1 MNRVAGVGTAAPP
14 RKEFRLPSTGTF
26 VMSALILTFGFYILY
41 PVMLIFVN
49 SFNIASIVDPYQFSL
64 QNWHAAFS
72 QPGIMKSIGNTFL
85 VYVAY
90 TSISFPLAVVIAW
103 ILARTRIPFSRGLEF
118 MFWVSFMLPSLSTT
132 IGWTFL
138 LDPDIGFINQAVKWL
153 PFVEEGPFNIYSV
166 QGIIFAH
173 LFGNAISQKVML
185 LTPAFR
191 NMDLSLEEASTVS
204 GASNLRTMMRVTLPV
219 MVPPMVIVFMLN
231 VVRIFQ
237 SFETELILGT
247 PIGFFVYSTKI
258 FQQIRDFDPP
268 EYGQA
273 TALASVTLILIA
285 VIIPIQRWLL
295 HRRQYTTVTSSY
307 KPGLIHLGWFQP
319 IATTLVISVV
329 GFLTLVPVL
338 TLVGG
343 SFMTRVGFFQLN
355 TVWSLHHWGEVL
367 QDRFFLLA
375 LQNTML
381 LSSSTALI
389 SPLLF
394 SIVAY
399 ILVRTKWHMRGVLD
413 SLFWMSASIPGILAG
428 LGLLWL
434 FLGTPLLRPIFGTI
448 WALILVTLLQGK
460 LTSTQL
466 FKGVF
471 LQMGEE
477 LEEASRLSG
486 AGWWQTYFRIWLPLI
501 MPMLVLVG
509 TFNFVLAAQ
518 ATSGIILLASRG
530 TVTLSILALELM
542 THSDG
547 AELEAAGIVS
557 LVMIAMTVG
566 VALVA
571 RRFGFRVGVPQR

>member
-1 MNRVAGVGTAAPP
+1 MNRIAGAGTAAPSWWAMRRP
-14 RKEFRLPSTGTF
+14 NTGTF
-26 VMSALILTFGFYILY
+26 VMAVLILTFGFYILY
-41 PVMLIFVN
+41 PVLLIFVN
-49 SFNIASIVDPYQFSL
+49 SFNIASIVEPYQFSFR
-64 QNWHAAFS
+64 NWQAAFS
-72 QPGIMKSIGNTFL
+72 QPGVMRSIGNTFL
-85 VYVAY
+85 IYFAY
-90 TSISFPLAVVIAW
+90 TSISFPLGVVIAW
-103 ILARTRIPFSRGLEF
+103 ILARSRVRYSHGLEF

-138 LDPDIGFINQAVKWL
+138 LDPDIGFLNQAVKWL
-153 PFVEEGPFNIYSV
+153 PFVEQGPFNIYSV
-166 QGIIFAH
+166 QGIICAH
-173 LFGNAISQKVML
+173 LFGNAISQTVML

-191 NMDLSLEEASTVS
+191 NMDLSLEEASIVS
-204 GASNLRTMMRVTLPV
+204 GASNLGTMMRVTLPV
-219 MVPPMVIVFMLN
+219 MIPPMVVVFMLN
-231 VVRIFQ
+231 AVRMFQ
-237 SFETELILGT
+237 SFETERILGT

-268 EYGQA
+268 QYGQA

-285 VIIPIQRWLL
+285 AIIPLQRWLL
-295 HRRQYTTVTSSY
+295 HRRQYTTVTSAY
-307 KPGLIHLGWFQP
+307 KPGLLHLGWFQP

-329 GFLTLVPVL
+329 ALLTVVPVL

-355 TVWSLHHWGEVL
+355 TVWTLNHWHEVL
-367 QDRFFLLA
+367 QDRFFLLG
-375 LQNTML
+375 LQNTIL
-381 LSSSTALI
+381 LSLSTALI

-399 ILVRTKWHMRGVLD
+399 VLVRTKWRMRGVLD
-413 SLFWMSASIPGILAG
+413 SMFWMSASIPGILAG

-434 FLGTPLLRPIFGTI
+434 FLGTPFLRPIFGTI
-448 WALILVTLLQGK
+448 WALILVTILQGK

-466 FKGVF
+466 FKGVY
-471 LQMGEE
+471 LQVGEE

-486 AGWWQTYFRIWLPLI
+486 AGWWRTYFRIWLPLI

-509 TFNFVLAAQ
+509 TFNFVLSAQ
-518 ATSGIILLASRG
+518 ATASIILLASRG

-557 LVMIAMTVG
+557 LVMIALTVG

-571 RRFGFRVGVPQR
+571 RRFGLRVGVPQR

>member
-1 MNRVAGVGTAAPP
+1 MNQTAGYPTAA
-14 RKEFRLPSTGTF
+14 RSWWATRRPSTGTF
-26 VMSALILTFGFYILY
+26 VMAVLILTFGFYILY
-41 PVMLIFVN
+41 PVVLIFVN
-49 SFNIASIVDPYQFSL
+49 SFNIASIIDPYQFSFR
-64 QNWHAAFS
+64 NWQLAFA
-72 QPGIMKSIGNTFL
+72 QPGIMRSIGNTFL

-90 TSISFPLAVVIAW
+90 TSISFPLAVTIAW
-103 ILARTRIPFSRGLEF
+103 ILARTRIPFSRGFEF

-132 IGWTFL
+132 VGWTFL
-138 LDPDIGFINQAVKWL
+138 LDPDVGFINQAAKWL

-166 QGIIFAH
+166 QGIICAH

-191 NMDLSLEEASTVS
+191 NMDLTLEEASIVS

-219 MVPPMVIVFMLN
+219 MIPPMVVVFMLN
-231 VVRIFQ
+231 AVRIFQ
-237 SFETELILGT
+237 SFETERILGT

-285 VIIPIQRWLL
+285 AIIPVQRWLL
-295 HRRQYTTVTSSY
+295 QRRQYTTVTSAY
-307 KPGLIHLGWFQP
+307 KPGLIHLGWAQP
-319 IATTLVISVV
+319 FANTLVVAVV
-329 GFLTLVPVL
+329 ALLTVVPVL

-355 TVWSLHHWGEVL
+355 TVWTLNHWHEVL
-367 QDRFFLLA
+367 QDRFFVLA
-375 LQNTML
+375 LQNTL
-381 LSSSTALI
+381 ILSLSTALI

-399 ILVRTKWHMRGVLD
+399 VLVRTKWRMRAVLD
-413 SLFWMSASIPGILAG
+413 SMFWMSASIPGILAG

-448 WALILVTLLQGK
+448 WALILVTILQGK

-466 FKGVF
+466 FKGVY

-486 AGWWQTYFRIWLPLI
+486 AGW
-501 MPMLVLVG
+501 
-509 TFNFVLAAQ
+509 
-518 ATSGIILLASRG
+518 
-530 TVTLSILALELM
+530 
-542 THSDG
+542 
-547 AELEAAGIVS
+547 
-557 LVMIAMTVG
+557 
-566 VALVA
+566 
-571 RRFGFRVGVPQR
+571 